1 MTNTDTTE
9 KADCELVNLIRE
21 LKDRQAS
28 QVADAV
34 SMRLKILRLRLALLQ
49 SSIAVGNNTQVKQ

>member
-1 MTNTDTTE
+1 MTNIDTE

-21 LKDRQAS
+21 LKDPQAS